1 MNLPRNEPVLGYTP
15 GSPER
20 AELKRALEATAS
32 ERLEIP
38 LLVGGQSVRTQ
49 EREQVR
55 MPHHHAHVLADLH
68 HAGPRE
74 VDAAIQAALRAKES
88 WATTPFEKRAAV
100 FLRAAEL
107 LATRHRARLNA
118 ATMLG
123 QSKTVV
129 QAEIDSAC
137 ESIDFLRFNV
147 AFAEAIQAEQP
158 LSVPGIRNSL
168 DYRPLDGFVFA
179 VAPFNFTA
187 IGLNL
192 PTAPALLGNTVVF
205 KPAST
210 AALSAWRN
218 LELLREAGLPDGV
231 INFVPGDGP
240 TVGNAVLA
248 SPHLGGLHFTGSPAV
263 FQSLWQ
269 GISAHLP
276 RYHQYP
282 RIVGETGG
290 KGFIFAH
297 ASARDQ
303 LEALAVAILRGGFEY
318 QGQKCSAASRVYIP
332 DSLWPRLRSRLLEQM
347 ADLHMGDVAD
357 FRTFLGAVI
366 DARAFR
372 KIQGYLGL
380 ARSSAQVLAG
390 GDTNDAEG
398 YFVQPTLVQVSDPR
412 HRLLV
417 EEIFGPVV
425 TVFVYPEADF
435 ESTLAACDQASPY
448 ALTGSIFASDPGALA
463 QASAR
468 LRHAAGNFY
477 INDKPTGAVV
487 GQQPF
492 GGSRGS
498 GTNDKAGSALNLTRW
513 VSARTV
519 KEALAPPTELG
530 YPSMREP

>member
-1 MNLPRNEPVLGYTP
+1 MGLPRNESVLAYAP

-20 AELKRALEATAS
+20 TELKRALETTAA
-32 ERLEIP
+32 ERVEIP
-38 LLVGGQSVRTQ
+38 LLVGEKEVRTD
-49 EREQVR
+49 ERELVR
-55 MPHHHAHVLADLH
+55 MPHRHAHILADLH
-68 HAGPRE
+68 HAGPAQVE
-74 VDAAIQAALRAKES
+74 AAIDAALRAKES
-88 WATTPFEKRAAV
+88 WAATPFPERAAI
-100 FLRAAEL
+100 FQRAAEL
-107 LATRHRARLNA
+107 LATRDRARINA

-137 ESIDFLRFNV
+137 ESIDFLRFNA
-147 AFAEAIQAEQP
+147 AFAASLLAEQP

-192 PTAPALLGNTVVF
+192 PTAPALMGNTVVF

-218 LELLREAGLPDGV
+218 LQVLREAGLPDGV

-240 TVGNAVLA
+240 TVGNAALA
-248 SPHLGGLHFTGSPAV
+248 SPHLGGLHFTGSPTV

-269 GISAHLP
+269 GMAANLA
-276 RYHQYP
+276 RYRQYP

-290 KGFIFAH
+290 KGFIFVH
-297 ASARDQ
+297 ASAADQ
-303 LEALAVAILRGGFEY
+303 LEALTVAILRGGFEY
-318 QGQKCSAASRVYIP
+318 QGQKCSAASRVYVP
-332 DSLWPRLRSRLLEQM
+332 DALWPRLKGRLLERM
-347 ADLHMGDVAD
+347 AELRMGDVAD
-357 FRTFLGAVI
+357 FRTFMGAVI

-372 KIQGYLGL
+372 KIQGYLAL
-380 ARSSAQVLAG
+380 AHSSAQVLSG
-390 GDTNDAEG
+390 GGADDAEG
-398 YFVQPTLVQVSDPR
+398 YFIQPTLVQVTDPT
-412 HRLLV
+412 HRLMV

-435 ESTLAACDQASPY
+435 VGALRACDEATPY
-448 ALTGSIFASDPGALA
+448 ALTGSVFASDATALA
-463 QASAR
+463 QASAQ

-477 INDKPTGAVV
+477 VNDKPTGAVV

-492 GGSRGS
+492 GGSRAS

-513 VSARTV
+513 ISARTV
-519 KEALAPPTELG
+519 KETLNPPTDLG
-530 YPSMREP
+530 YPSMRED